1 MNNEILSWRTFG
13 NVQAYCLDDDA
24 LYFLDL
30 KLTPS
35 EWLMQH
41 GTRLKSDKNKIS
53 SLVQGPGNRVFFVKQ
68 FSANRIWHK
77 LRYMAST
84 DQACRL
90 FRTSQALS
98 CAGVPVPSPLAVI
111 LDFKVFRGFAYFISE
126 ALTDFVTL
134 ENKVKKTDQQSIFK
148 EIMPSLAILIANMHS
163 AGFYHGDMK
172 WNNILI
178 HPEKNSKIYFTDL
191 DSIGYLKD
199 KADKRYAM
207 DISRFCISLY
217 ESLYNIDHVTR
228 FIQIYSD
235 VAQRDP
241 KTVAEHM
248 RPYHCKRAA
257 KHKLT
262 KHIDIPDIT
271 IKT

>member
-1 MNNEILSWRTFG
+1 MHKETLSWSTFG

-24 LYFLDL
+24 LFFLDL

-35 EWLMQH
+35 AWLMQH

-53 SLVQGPGNRVFFVKQ
+53 FLVQGPDKRVFFVKQ
-68 FSANRIWHK
+68 FRTNRMWHK

-84 DQACRL
+84 DQAFRL
-90 FRTSQALS
+90 FKTSRALS
-98 CAGVPVPSPLAVI
+98 FAGLPVPSPLAVI
-111 LDFKVFRGFAYFISE
+111 IDFKTFKGSEYFISE
-126 ALTDFVTL
+126 AFTDCVTL
-134 ENKVKKTDQQSIFK
+134 EDKIKKTDHKSIFK
-148 EIMPSLAILIANMHS
+148 EIMPNMANLLADMHS
-163 AGFYHGDMK
+163 SGFYHGDMK

-178 HPEKNSKIYFTDL
+178 HPEDSYKIYLTDL
-191 DSIGYLKD
+191 DSVGYLKD
-199 KADKRYAM
+199 KRDKRYAM

-217 ESLYNIDHVTR
+217 ESLYNIDYVTR

-241 KTVAEHM
+241 QTVAEHM
-248 RPYHCKRAA
+248 RPYHNKRAA

-262 KHIDIPDIT
+262 KQIDIPDII